1 MKGKKATYQA
11 LIKAAEDAKAL
22 PTAFFPQSD
31 STVSKVQHKPP
42 SSKKTVAAPPLS
54 ITDKTPTLP
63 ELLSLEIPLHVGV
76 KYETFGIFLLKDKAG
91 KRVDII
97 KKDCRGISEDI
108 TMEILKEWLNGK
120 GTEVSWKSLV
130 KTLRKCKINFLADQI
145 EMAIEQLGK

>member
-1 MKGKKATYQA
+1 MY
-11 LIKAAEDAKAL
+11 
-22 PTAFFPQSD
+22 P
-31 STVSKVQHKPP
+31 V
-42 SSKKTVAAPPLS
+42 
-54 ITDKTPTLP
+54 TDKNPTLP
-63 ELLSLEIPLHVGV
+63 ELLSLELPLHVGI
-76 KYETFGIFLLKDKAG
+76 KHETFGIILLDDKAG

-145 EMAIEQLGK
+145 EMAIEQL